1 MTGEEAEVAE
11 LRKQFPL
18 WEIWFVAWSTRK
30 GGTFCANPWA
40 KKEDRTGVLH
50 ADKAEHLGDYMRE
63 YEAEHPDQLITGAA
77 QPDASS

>member
-1 MTGEEAEVAE
+1 VTGEEAKVAD

-18 WEIWFVAWSTRK
+18 WQIWFVPWSTRP

-50 ADKAEHLGDYMRE
+50 ADTAEHLAEYMRD
-63 YEAEHPDQLITGAA
+63 YQDEHAGQLITDTPVGGG
-77 QPDASS
+77 Q

>member
-1 MTGEEAEVAE
+1 MTGEEAEVAD

-50 ADKAEHLGDYMRE
+50 ADKAEHLADYMRE
-63 YEAEHPDQLITGAA
+63 HEAEHAGQLITDPTAE
-77 QPDASS
+77 ASQ